1 MARVGQRT
9 VGPPTL
15 LLDGFGILESPVA
28 GDDGEIYF
36 SDVQAGGVFRLHGGN
51 PETVIPHRRGI
62 GGIAR
67 CRDGSLIVTGRN
79 VARKTFH
86 GTGTVLCENDPAG
99 GVSSFNDVA
108 VDRVG
113 RVYVGALNLRPPT
126 PDGVAGPASLVLVE
140 NDATVRV
147 VATGLRFPNGLA
159 FTGDA
164 GDTWD
169 AGGTGDTRE
178 TGRLLV
184 VDSEF
189 GSVLSYRVGVH
200 GELSDRRIFAQWDD
214 AVPDGLA
221 VGRDGTVWVAL
232 AAGGGGFVDV
242 LDPGGRSCHRIAFTE
257 SLVTNVA
264 FGSRGSPRLYVTT
277 GSNREL
283 PGNGRLYVCEV
294 DTPGVRISRAE
305 VRPRGDGESETR
317 SMVFDGS

>member
-1 MARVGQRT
+1 M
-9 VGPPTL
+9 
-15 LLDGFGILESPVA
+15 
-28 GDDGEIYF
+28 
-36 SDVQAGGVFRLHGGN
+36 
-51 PETVIPHRRGI
+51 
-62 GGIAR
+62 
-67 CRDGSLIVTGRN
+67 
-79 VARKTFH
+79 
-86 GTGTVLCENDPAG
+86 
-99 GVSSFNDVA
+99 A

-221 VGRDGTVWVAL
+221 VGRDATGC
-232 AAGGGGFVDV
+232 
-242 LDPGGRSCHRIAFTE
+242 P
-257 SLVTNVA
+257 
-264 FGSRGSPRLYVTT
+264 GSRPWPPTAGVSWTSSIRVDGPVT
-277 GSNREL
+277 GS
-283 PGNGRLYVCEV
+283 
-294 DTPGVRISRAE
+294 
-305 VRPRGDGESETR
+305 R
-317 SMVFDGS
+317 SPNL